1 MQQRWRNME
10 KLKRA
15 RHRRR
20 RKASR
25 LAAIA
30 ANTRRLCQFHV
41 PAFISFSSPRWRDAG
56 IRTLL
61 NFDTRTFACILF
73 RFVRANVRV
82 CVCVRVVRVRL
93 YLYSSRV
100 YVQHGLKT
108 GQHSGILH
116 DSLWPI
122 LSKLVAPLCQAHSR
136 RRSSGDD
143 LKSQVRNAEVDL
155 SSERRQVWC
164 VCNCSAPSRCRHQ
177 SSGL

>member
-1 MQQRWRNME
+1 ME

-30 ANTRRLCQFHV
+30 ANTRRCVSFI

-61 NFDTRTFACILF
+61 NFDTRIFACILF

-82 CVCVRVVRVRL
+82 FRVVRVRL

-108 GQHSGILH
+108 GQHSGIC
-116 DSLWPI
+116 PI
-122 LSKLVAPLCQAHSR
+122 GLATSYQVAY
-136 RRSSGDD
+136 SSYF
-143 LKSQVRNAEVDL
+143 L
-155 SSERRQVWC
+155 
-164 VCNCSAPSRCRHQ
+164 
-177 SSGL
+177 